1 MHPQKRALLWI
12 VLLGGAS
19 VLASYAYSWATD
31 PTILAEFWGGVPQ
44 VVRPAY
50 AIAMLF
56 AAAGFF
62 AYSYY
67 LLFCVDPDDARIAG
81 RFGYGL
87 FSLLY
92 LMILIPSALWTPL
105 TSAWL
110 EHGRTVL
117 WVAIRLALFV
127 VAAGSIGLLVALLAL
142 QPRQTTWAHRLAVAG
157 SMAFCLQTAILDAS
171 VWVALF
177 PA

>member
-1 MHPQKRALLWI
+1 MHPQKRALTWI
-12 VLLGGAS
+12 VLLGGTS
-19 VLASYAYSWATD
+19 VLASYAYSWAAH

-56 AAAGFF
+56 AAGGFF
-62 AYSYY
+62 AYSYF
-67 LLFCVDPDDARIAG
+67 LLFCIDPDEARIAC

-87 FSLLY
+87 FPLLY
-92 LMILIPSALWTPL
+92 LMILIPSALWAPL
-105 TSAWL
+105 TSALL

-117 WVAIRLALFV
+117 WVAIQLALFA

-142 QPRQTTWAHRLAVAG
+142 HPRQTTWAYRLAVAG
-157 SMAFCLQTAILDAS
+157 SMVFCLQTAILDAI